1 VSPAHVAANAMWAW
15 LSGAPVAVPV
25 PVTPLVGRERG
36 AAAVED
42 LVVRECVRL
51 VTLTA
56 RRGG

>member
-1 VSPAHVAANAMWAW
+1 MWAW

-42 LVVRECVRL
+42 LVVREGVRL